1 LDEQILFST
10 MHNLL
15 KNTDPVSGRPIW
27 NGDGVDDSREVLF
40 KQMKFI
46 SKEAVSPRIAL
57 DTAAAINA
65 GMSPATTDDY
75 SPMTL
80 FMNGVLPFRIRPVDL
95 EASYNRYLYESQKK
109 REAVAQEKSVL
120 VSRKPM
126 TDEAVRRNYR
136 ATLNKTIR
144 MNEELR
150 TVSAAFQ
157 SMGIPGATLF
167 KAQKEAGVGERR
179 AQLLIQGFMER
190 PVPSPVFRER
200 MLRDEWGAARLAIYD
215 DEIRKVDRVIKLE
228 K

>member
-27 NGDGVDDSREVLF
+27 NEGGVDDLREVLW

-46 SKEAVSPRIAL
+46 SKEAVAPRIAL
-57 DTAAAINA
+57 DAAEALNA
-65 GMSPATTDDY
+65 GMSPTTVDDY
-75 SPMTL
+75 TPLAL
-80 FMNGVLPFRIRPVDL
+80 FMKGVYPFRIRPVDL

-200 MLRDEWGAARLAIYD
+200 MLRDEWGAARLTIYD

>member
-1 LDEQILFST
+1 
-10 MHNLL
+10 
-15 KNTDPVSGRPIW
+15 
-27 NGDGVDDSREVLF
+27 
-40 KQMKFI
+40 
-46 SKEAVSPRIAL
+46 
-57 DTAAAINA
+57 
-65 GMSPATTDDY
+65 
-75 SPMTL
+75 
-80 FMNGVLPFRIRPVDL
+80 
-95 EASYNRYLYESQKK
+95 
-109 REAVAQEKSVL
+109 
-120 VSRKPM
+120 
-126 TDEAVRRNYR
+126 
-136 ATLNKTIR
+136 

-200 MLRDEWGAARLAIYD
+200 MLRDEWGAARLTIYD